1 MHHHIAGK
9 GHRQVIAE
17 AFLCRLR
24 GLGTT
29 VLNTEQQLVAFLTV
43 FAHQRLQGFLR
54 RGLNLLETI
63 ELIDGADGVE
73 DIVALGHLNGTK
85 VARSLW
91 NTWFLCHYFLT
102 MVCARSGPMLI
113 ILMGVSSFFSRKAI

>member
-1 MHHHIAGK
+1 MHHHITGK
-9 GHRQVIAE
+9 GHRQVIAKT
-17 AFLCRLR
+17 FFCRLR

-29 VLNTEQQLVAFLTV
+29 VLNTEQQLVALLTV

-73 DIVALGHLNGTK
+73 DIVALGHLNRTK
-85 VARSLW
+85 VASSLRY
-91 NTWFLCHYFLT
+91 TWFH
-102 MVCARSGPMLI
+102 I
-113 ILMGVSSFFSRKAI
+113 IQIRN